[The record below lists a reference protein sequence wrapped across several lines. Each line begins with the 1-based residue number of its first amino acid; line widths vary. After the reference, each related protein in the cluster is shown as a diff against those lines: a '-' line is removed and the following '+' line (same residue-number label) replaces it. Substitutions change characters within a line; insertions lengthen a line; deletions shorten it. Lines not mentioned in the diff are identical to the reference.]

1 VNQTFSDQEIIDRV
15 LQGDTTSYTSLVDKY
30 QNFVYTLTQRIL
42 LDEAEAEEAAQDA
55 FIKCYQALKSF
66 TGKSKFSTWLYRIA
80 FNTAISY
87 KRKHRI
93 EVSGLDGS
101 AYKIASG
108 LNTSDELNR
117 EEQKR
122 FINNAINRLS
132 PADAAVITLFYKK
145 ELTLEEITE
154 VTGMKN
160 SAVKVKLFRAR
171 KRLADELKRQLASE
185 TESLL

>member
-1 VNQTFSDQEIIDRV
+1 MNISVSDQEIIDNILR
-15 LQGDTTSYTSLVDKY
+15 GDTVSYRTLVDRY
-30 QNFVYTLTQRIL
+30 QNFVYTLTLRIL
-42 LDEAEAEEAAQDA
+42 LNEAEAEEAAQDT
-55 FIKCYQALKSF
+55 FIKCFQALKGF

-108 LNTSDELNR
+108 SNTAKELNR
-117 EEQKR
+117 DEQKR
-122 FINNAINRLS
+122 FINKAINRLS
-132 PADAAVITLFYKK
+132 PADASVITLFYNK
-145 ELTLEEITE
+145 ELTLDEISE

-160 SAVKVKLFRAR
+160 SAIKVKLFRAR
-171 KRLADELKRQLASE
+171 KRLANELKRELAFE